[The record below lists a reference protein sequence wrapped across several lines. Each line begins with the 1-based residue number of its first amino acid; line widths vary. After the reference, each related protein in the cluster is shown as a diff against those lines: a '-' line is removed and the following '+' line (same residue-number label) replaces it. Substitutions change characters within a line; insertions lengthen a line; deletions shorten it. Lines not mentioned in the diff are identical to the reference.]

1 MNPGDRGHGIA
12 RRLIAC
18 VGLLILAAGLLFGGL
33 SAGAALTEVLGFLL
47 TLASLAAPSRTDAP
61 LSEEDLAAELES
73 LVRRRWSGEASTRR
87 LIDRDFVPLSFLVL
101 GSTDT
106 GCGRAAGADPGP
118 AFWSTKGFR
127 EAALA
132 LYRSVPG
139 GQLVV
144 IGERGSGKSVLS
156 LMLTLA
162 IAGSKADAGLP
173 ELPIPLPVSISS
185 WRPASED
192 FARWFE
198 RRMLRD
204 YPVIRRT
211 PSSGTGN
218 GPVWD
223 AIFSTTR
230 KCLPILDGLDEI
242 PPGQRDQAVEQL
254 AKYFPEGA
262 PFVLLSRN
270 VSSLHGGLLDGVE
283 RLIAPVPAETAARY
297 FEHLHDAHGV
307 PAAQMTAVLRSPAK
321 GNLRDLLQRPLYLDL
336 ARKVLQEHQVT
347 QAQLIAASDEG
358 EQAFE
363 DFLISWNLRYLLQFV
378 RSGGP
383 RNARHLVFF
392 AKQMTSHE
400 ASVLPWWRLADCMPA
415 DVLIASITVLIAI
428 PAYLLALRM
437 PAGLTRGL
445 AIGVIAGISFGMLRG
460 RPVRWADLSLVSVF
474 LPLTLAIEGWCA
486 VGPRQGLADAIE
498 ISTAAVLAI
507 GYRAV
512 LFKPP
517 FEQQKPAAADQESA
531 CSQPGPP
538 LPSASR
544 RRGDFLRGV
553 RATRPW
559 HPLAMLTGIGLAT
572 TASTA
577 LVSGLMHFHDPQRTP
592 VTIFMA
598 SSFGVGIA
606 AAAARLLIVS
616 PDRMEPSTVL
626 LRWGHRV
633 GGLAGPAYAGMFSAV
648 IVGVGGGFT
657 GGLRLGLTYGVMLA
671 IVFGLIVGIPV
682 GLVGTAIRWL
692 SSPEVETATEEG
704 ANKGRKRAAPS
715 TLRTDRTVTVATVLG
730 IGGAAAAGI
739 STLIF
744 IPQFHV
750 VTEVI
755 SQQSSFGI
763 LPADGILFGLTIGL
777 IVACFNT
784 AWPTYALAHCWLV
797 LTGRSPIRLERFL
810 DELHHAQILRREG
823 SYLMFRHYEFQ
834 RYLSEHGDEFAL
846 MPPPRPS
853 RRQREPVAC
862 LPARF
867 ALGGLGHRVVVRDA
881 DSVGADI
888 PVERRRGV
896 SAEDPGGAPVGGQ
909 GVAQA
914 GQQRRH
920 PGKTWSPNATVTAW
934 PTIPV
939 PRAVAGASPSPT
951 WKRATRPDRSP

>member
-1 MNPGDRGHGIA
+1 MNPEDRGYGTA
-12 RRLIAC
+12 RRLVAC
-18 VGLLILAAGLLFGGL
+18 TGLLILAAGLLFGGL

-47 TLASLAAPSRTDAP
+47 TLASLAAPRRIDAP

-73 LVRRRWSGEASTRR
+73 QVRRRWSGEASTRR
-87 LIDRDFVPLSFLVL
+87 LTDRDFVPLSFLVP
-101 GSTDT
+101 GSTET
-106 GCGRAAGADPGP
+106 SRGRAAGTGTLP
-118 AFWSTKGFR
+118 AFWSTKDFR
-127 EAALA
+127 EAALS
-132 LYRSVPG
+132 LYRSVPRG
-139 GQLVV
+139 HLVV

-162 IAGSKADAGLP
+162 IIESKAGAGLP

-218 GPVWD
+218 GLVWD

-242 PPGQRDQAVEQL
+242 PSGQRDQAVEQL
-254 AKYFPEGA
+254 AGYFPDGA

-270 VSSLHGGLLDGVE
+270 VSSLHGGLLDGVK

-297 FEHLHDAHGV
+297 FEHLQDAHGV
-307 PAAQMTAVLRSPAK
+307 PAAQMAAVLRSPAK
-321 GNLRDLLQRPLYLDL
+321 GNLRDMLKRPLYLDL

-347 QAQLIAASDEG
+347 EAQLIAASGKG

-363 DFLISWNLRYLLQFV
+363 DFLISWNLRYLLHFV
-378 RSGGP
+378 RSGG
-383 RNARHLVFF
+383 ARKARYLVFF

-400 ASVLPWWRLADCMPA
+400 VSVLPWWRLADCMRA
-415 DVLIASITVLIAI
+415 DVLIASITVLTAI

-437 PAGLTRGL
+437 PVGLTRGL
-445 AIGVIAGISFGMLRG
+445 AIGVMAGIAFGMLRG

-474 LPLTLAIEGWCA
+474 LPLTLAIEGWCT
-486 VGPRQGLADAIE
+486 VGPRRGLADAVE
-498 ISTAAVLAI
+498 ICTATILAI

-531 CSQPGPP
+531 HSQPDPP
-538 LPSASR
+538 PPSAAR
-544 RRGDFLRGV
+544 RRADFLRGV
-553 RATRPW
+553 RATGHW
-559 HPLAMLTGIGLAT
+559 HPLAILTAIGFAT

-577 LVSGLMHFHDPQRTP
+577 LVSGLLHFHDPQRTP

-616 PDRMEPSTVL
+616 PDRMVPSTVL

-648 IVGVGGGFT
+648 IVGVGGGLT
-657 GGLRLGLTYGVMLA
+657 GGLRLGLTYGVMLT

-692 SSPEVETATEEG
+692 SAPEVETVTVEG
-704 ANKGRKRAAPS
+704 ADKRRKRATPSNAPHGQDRDGGDCHRDRRCGGGGDQHADLHTAVS
-715 TLRTDRTVTVATVLG
+715 RSDEGHQPAVQLRD
-730 IGGAAAAGI
+730 
-739 STLIF
+739 
-744 IPQFHV
+744 
-750 VTEVI
+750 
-755 SQQSSFGI
+755 
-763 LPADGILFGLTIGL
+763 
-777 IVACFNT
+777 
-784 AWPTYALAHCWLV
+784 
-797 LTGRSPIRLERFL
+797 
-810 DELHHAQILRREG
+810 
-823 SYLMFRHYEFQ
+823 
-834 RYLSEHGDEFAL
+834 
-846 MPPPRPS
+846 PS
-853 RRQREPVAC
+853 
-862 LPARF
+862 
-867 ALGGLGHRVVVRDA
+867 G
-881 DSVGADI
+881 
-888 PVERRRGV
+888 
-896 SAEDPGGAPVGGQ
+896 
-909 GVAQA
+909 
-914 GQQRRH
+914 
-920 PGKTWSPNATVTAW
+920 
-934 PTIPV
+934 
-939 PRAVAGASPSPT
+939 
-951 WKRATRPDRSP
+951 